1 MIWFKFYAQDLGF
14 SRNEYMLLTPGEIE
28 DFLICRSIQNGA
40 MREIISDE
48 QEINDLLRVN

>member
-1 MIWFKFYAQDLGF
+1 
-14 SRNEYMLLTPGEIE
+14 MLLTPGEIE